1 MKKNTNPV
9 KLRDALNNKKLFV
22 TSGKAFIG
30 DTVRDYPP
38 EQFTED
44 LEFLCES
51 GYMADMIDFKYELT
65 PAALRVDI
73 GRMCPCDVYIVV
85 QMGIPDC
92 EDQQNIREMLTYE
105 PEESD

>member
-1 MKKNTNPV
+1 MKKNTTAA
-9 KLRDALNNKKLFV
+9 KLRDAINNKKISV
-22 TSGKAFIG
+22 ISGKVFLD

-51 GYMADMIDFKYELT
+51 GYMADMIDFKYEIT

-73 GRMCPCDVYIVV
+73 GRMCPCGAYIVM
-85 QMGIPDC
+85 QMSIPDC
-92 EDQQNIREMLTYE
+92 EDQQNIKEMLTYE